1 MAGLLISIAT
11 FVSPTKQITPTP
23 PQKISITITPKT
35 TLSATPIPTVVAS
48 AKTTTL
54 SLSQRALKVA
64 KFIYGV
70 TTDVEKEEL
79 RNKHGVN
86 KSTYEQEIV
95 DHASWYE
102 KNSDVLLM
110 NENRMNAMINGGT
123 SGGGSGTVSQQV
135 GHLENKIQDMESCK
149 QQMDQYATCVKQENE
164 DLDKYNDCVN
174 YNLKNLQDYEN
185 CLSSYFNKYCSK
197 SYERYCSKPLTGFCF
212 KPICSY

>member
-1 MAGLLISIAT
+1 MFNYIRSIIAGLFISIAT
-11 FVSPTKQITPTP
+11 FVSPVKQLTPTP
-23 PQKISITITPKT
+23 PPKISITITPKATPST
-35 TLSATPIPTVVAS
+35 TLIPTVAS
-48 AKTTTL
+48 TKTTTL

-102 KNSDVLLM
+102 KNLDVLLM
-110 NENRMNAMINGGT
+110 NENRMNTMINGST

-135 GHLENKIQDMESCK
+135 QDLENKIQNAEDCK
-149 QQMDQYATCVKQENE
+149 GQMDQYTNCINEYNE
-164 DLDKYNDCVN
+164 DLKN
-174 YNLKNLQDYEN
+174 YSDSLDPNSWRHGIYTLKPNN
-185 CLSSYFNKYCSK
+185 YCS
-197 SYERYCSKPLTGFCF
+197 